1 LWLRELLVLGVALC
15 GCVASCCWC
24 LLYGFRPVSSINKP
38 GTSFLINGWGKAFA
52 PQFKKKQGTSREK
65 HMTCAGPKVQFLGGD
80 LGVTGRGGARLR
92 WRDVVI

>member
-1 LWLRELLVLGVALC
+1 VGLSLRELLVLGVALC

-52 PQFKKKQGTSREK
+52 PHFTKKKMGLI
-65 HMTCAGPKVQFLGGD
+65 HTCDIHNDRVQY
-80 LGVTGRGGARLR
+80 
-92 WRDVVI
+92 IK

>member
-1 LWLRELLVLGVALC
+1 VGLSLRELLVLGVALC

-52 PQFKKKQGTSREK
+52 PQKKKKGILLTTEK
-65 HMTCAGPKVQFLGGD
+65 H
-80 LGVTGRGGARLR
+80 
-92 WRDVVI
+92 VIPIQETPFC